1 MGHITPDLGQDACV
15 SAFTTVTRASD
26 TNGSGAGQG
35 QLDRNWTEKGW
46 GGQDSGRG
54 VGHGGLRARVAMRRD
69 FTPLRQKLR
78 GMLLPLLV
86 NKQTQNPFRRF
97 PQKT

>member
-1 MGHITPDLGQDACV
+1 MGLGLDTADW
-15 SAFTTVTRASD
+15 TRF
-26 TNGSGAGQG
+26 GQRRG
-35 QLDRNWTEKGW
+35 G
-46 GGQDSGRG
+46 GGQDSGGG
-54 VGHGGLRARVAMRRD
+54 VGHGGLRAHVTMRMD